1 MKAFG
6 VAASGFPAFHRVVK
20 GLQSEQGRHK
30 VLQCLRARA
39 PLAGRPG
46 DSSAEAGVE
55 GPDSTEADG
64 FLGGRFQAWAPGL
77 VLVVVGSLLRPWGV
91 PDNCR

>member
-1 MKAFG
+1 MKVFG

-30 VLQCLRARA
+30 VLQCLRARV

-46 DSSAEAGVE
+46 DSSAEAGTE
-55 GPDSTEADG
+55 DPDRLEQKQAGP
-64 FLGGRFQAWAPGL
+64 FLGPFQAWVPGA
-77 VLVVVGSLLRPWGV
+77 VLVVVGSLRP
-91 PDNCR
+91 

>member
-1 MKAFG
+1 MKVFG

-30 VLQCLRARA
+30 VLQCLRARV

-46 DSSAEAGVE
+46 DSSAKAGSPDRLE
-55 GPDSTEADG
+55 QKQAGP
-64 FLGGRFQAWAPGL
+64 FLGPFQAWIPGA
-77 VLVVVGSLLRPWGV
+77 VLVVVGSLRP
-91 PDNCR
+91 

>member
-1 MKAFG
+1 MEIFG

-20 GLQSEQGRHK
+20 GLQSEQRRHK
-30 VLQCLRARA
+30 VLQCLCARV

-55 GPDSTEADG
+55 DPDRLEQKQAGP
-64 FLGGRFQAWAPGL
+64 FLGPLQAWVPGA
-77 VLVVVGSLLRPWGV
+77 VLVVVGSLRP
-91 PDNCR
+91 